1 MRGWTTAG
9 AALSAMLSVIST
21 HPLVSTL
28 PAAPAVPALERSL
41 EIDTFRYEK
50 ATQDQF
56 LS

>member
-41 EIDTFRYEK
+41 EIDTFRYET
-50 ATQDQF
+50 AIRDHY